1 MKLSKAFSVST
12 LLVASLQAVPAS
24 AGTLADIYRE
34 AVKNDPQLRAAQAS
48 YRATAETLPQAKA
61 GLLPD
66 ISLSGN
72 QTWND
77 TDSKSFDNTGLT
89 LSLTQ
94 PVFDASRWYSFQRGK
109 VISEQAR
116 LQFDQSAQNLI
127 FRTVDAYLNVLRA
140 INNLE
145 TNQAQERAI
154 KRRLDQVNAQYE
166 VGQIAITDVQEAQ
179 ASYDNARVARIEA
192 EGDLDNS
199 YDALERLTG
208 STVNEVETLRD
219 NYPIEAPEPPEAK
232 PWLEKA
238 RKQNLGIQISDA
250 SVRSAREN
258 IRISR
263 AGHSPTVNLNA
274 SYDYDD
280 GSFTTDDSIETTS
293 IGLSFKLPLYQ
304 GGGTSSRILESE
316 YRLTEA
322 MENREDTLRD
332 VTQQTRGLLR
342 NLRTDVLSVS
352 ARAQSIKSSETAL
365 EATELGYNEGT
376 RNVVDVL
383 NAEQQLYAAQR
394 DYANA
399 RFGYVTNLFR
409 FKQQIGTLNP
419 DDIEVLDQWLESAK

>member
-1 MKLSKAFSVST
+1 LKISKALPVSA
-12 LLVASLQAVPAS
+12 LLIASLHALPTT
-24 AGTLADIYRE
+24 AGTLADIYRD

-48 YRATAETLPQAKA
+48 YRATAEALPQAKA

-77 TDSKSFDNTGLT
+77 TDTRSFDNTGIT

-94 PVFDASRWYSFQRGK
+94 PVFDASRWYGVERGK
-109 VISEQAR
+109 VITEQAE
-116 LQFDQSAQNLI
+116 LQFDQAAQNLI

-145 TNQAQERAI
+145 TNEAQERAI

-208 STVNEVETLRD
+208 STVSQVETLRA
-219 NYPIEAPEPPEAK
+219 NYPIEAPEPPKAK
-232 PWLEKA
+232 PWLDKA
-238 RKQNLGIQISDA
+238 RKQNLAIQIADA
-250 SVRSAREN
+250 SIRSAREN
-258 IRISR
+258 IRINR
-263 AGHSPTVNLNA
+263 AGHYPTVNLNA
-274 SYDYDD
+274 SYDYDE
-280 GSFTTDDSIETTS
+280 GSFTSDDSIETTS

-304 GGGTSSRILESE
+304 GGGTSSRILEAE

-342 NLRTDVLSVS
+342 DLSTDVLSVS

-399 RFGYVTNLFR
+399 RFDYVTNLFR

-419 DDIEVLDQWLESAK
+419 DDIEVLDQWLEAAK